1 MVPVL
6 IVMMIYFGSIGIVGP
21 IVLLGILI
29 TETAVLFTSRHH
41 ALIHDLPAATVA
53 VDMASQLIFE
63 SREALIAYKEKV
75 HAEQSAKQPC

>member
-1 MVPVL
+1 MV
-6 IVMMIYFGSIGIVGP
+6 YFGSIGIVGP

-29 TETAVLFTSRHH
+29 TETAGLFTSRHH

-63 SREALIAYKEKV
+63 TEEELVAYKNKV
-75 HAEQSAKQPC
+75 HAEKVARQTY